1 MYEAIDDR
9 YRGVGIMW
17 TTLRQRFAAL
27 EACGELRACHAAGGV
42 NAGMRG
48 AAAVCPSAWAGAQS
62 GRRYTQPSACHR
74 SRSAQCLRGRT
85 PDPQQVGA
93 VLRRFEPGDGVRVL
107 VGADGT
113 SQVRTSVNPPASG
126 PSLGMSQSELLVA
139 FVDGSGRVVAGTQ
152 HLALAQGMPF
162 GELEPG
168 AAQTV
173 VDAALGGNNSTARDR
188 NGQHAAWP
196 IQDARYQVRGAT

>member
-1 MYEAIDDR
+1 
-9 YRGVGIMW
+9 VLV
-17 TTLRQRFAAL
+17 TLLVVLTLECVALLLFAPAL
-27 EACGELRACHAAGGV
+27 GPVLNQAAGILSLQL
-42 NAGMRG
+42 ATD
-48 AAAVCPSAWAGAQS
+48 PDL
-62 GRRYTQPSACHR
+62 
-74 SRSAQCLRGRT
+74 RSAFEAEP

-139 FVDGSGRVVAGTQ
+139 LVDRSGRVVTGTQ